1 VAGTVTITSNNKKIA
16 ADTSGNGVISSNDAA
31 LIARFVAG
39 LGAPIGNTNQWR
51 FFVPNPTFP
60 IGSSATTRSY
70 TDPIGNPTGE
80 DFIGIL
86 IGEVSGNWTPNAAR
100 PAERR
105 QETGDGRQET
115 KGSGGAARGIAVELP
130 EVTADVG
137 KEIVLPVNVQGISGK
152 DVISYEFDLRYDPL
166 VMQPADGLVDLK
178 GTASRG
184 LSFVTNANEPGLLR
198 VVVYGAY
205 PIDED
210 GVLVNLRFT
219 AVGAAGSVS
228 AISFERIM
236 FNEGEPRVTVANG
249 KVELF

>member
-1 VAGTVTITSNNKKIA
+1 MAGTLTITSNTKKIA
-16 ADTSGNGVISSNDAA
+16 ADTSGNGAISSNDAA

-70 TDPIGNPTGE
+70 TDPIGNPIGE

-86 IGEVSGNWTPNAAR
+86 IGEVSGNWTPSAAR
-100 PAERR
+100 PAE
-105 QETGDGRQET
+105 GRQET
-115 KGSGGAARGIAVELP
+115 KGSRGAVRGIAVELP
-130 EVTADVG
+130 EVTAEVG
-137 KEIVLPVNVQGISGK
+137 KDIVLPVNVQVISGK